1 MARNLARALKSDL
14 SVRDLT
20 EILRRKGRRGD
31 TVLAHITPREM
42 KILKE
47 HGGSGTINPET
58 GLPEFFGEDISFS
71 DTFNFDTTSPNVF
84 NYTPDVN
91 YSSSGAQMPQPS
103 GYTSSNVQPVT
114 TTGVGSPQNADQ
126 QAMMTDYIAQV
137 NSGEAAPGQTLW
149 NSPPTPYDPNYVGAA
164 WGFQPTNSFQSYVPL
179 GTNLVD
185 TASTSPGIGQALVNA
200 QSGAPPAAALDQT
213 QPTAQT
219 SQQAGDTN
227 APGSQTA
234 AGLNNPNQPGGIQGL
249 LNQLTSNP
257 LKLAL
262 ALGGA
267 GLGIYGNQQAKKQAA
282 NQTAAI
288 NNVAAQQSA
297 LAQPLLTQGGQLYGQ
312 AVQGNLN
319 ATNQQKFDA
328 ARAQL
333 AQSAANTGGVGA
345 MQATALAENM
355 RQQAIQAQLNQG
367 LQLLGSG
374 DTLMNS
380 ALSTQLQAISSQG
393 QYAQQASSAAM
404 NFFGALGKIY
414 GSTV

>member
-20 EILRRKGRRGD
+20 EILRRKGRGND

-42 KILKE
+42 AILKK
-47 HGGSGTINPET
+47 HGGSGTVNPHT
-58 GLPEFFGEDISFS
+58 GLPEFDDSF
-71 DTFNFDTTSPNVF
+71 TFDQNWFSP
-84 NYTPDVN
+84 TPD
-91 YSSSGAQMPQPS
+91 A
-103 GYTSSNVQPVT
+103 TAATPVT
-114 TTGVGSPQNADQ
+114 NT
-126 QAMMTDYIAQV
+126 
-137 NSGEAAPGQTLW
+137 
-149 NSPPTPYDPNYVGAA
+149 
-164 WGFQPTNSFQSYVPL
+164 
-179 GTNLVD
+179 
-185 TASTSPGIGQALVNA
+185 
-200 QSGAPPAAALDQT
+200 APPALQTDASPGMWSDQQLMQAQT
-213 QPTAQT
+213 QAAPSWTGGLQTDFTPGASGNDFSSTNPFSYSDPVYAMQAAQVQNTADVPLPPTRPDSFA
-219 SQQAGDTN
+219 SQASPDGVASINASAG
-227 APGSQTA
+227 APTGFPSNVDYAGGQSSSSLDPLQEKIIA
-234 AGLNNPNQPGGIQGL
+234 AGLNNPNQPGGVQGF
-249 LNQLTSNP
+249 LNKLTSDP
-257 LKLAL
+257 FKLAL